1 MWLIHNKEF
10 LHLWVQPFPLLL
22 FILKGKC
29 CSLQEKVRLKYKVSY
44 QVDGLPNTET
54 GEVDSFPSAND

>member
-1 MWLIHNKEF
+1 VVDSQKRLSSFVGPAVSFVI
-10 LHLWVQPFPLLL
+10 V
-22 FILKGKC
+22 ILKGKC
-29 CSLQEKVRLKYKVSY
+29 YSLQEKVRLKYKVSY

>member
-1 MWLIHNKEF
+1 MDPVVSFVI
-10 LHLWVQPFPLLL
+10 V
-22 FILKGKC
+22 ILKGKC

-54 GEVDSFPSAND
+54 GEVDSFPSANDWQQ